1 MKTLL
6 AVRAG
11 RACALFAAVLLV
23 GSFIVRAAAAESL
36 VDRGAYLARIMDCG
50 GCHTFGA
57 LAGQPDPARAL
68 AGSDIGFAIPGL
80 GVFYPRNLT
89 SDAETGLGHWSESD
103 IIRAV
108 REGVRPDG
116 RELAPVMPWR
126 SYAAL
131 SDADAAALA
140 SYLKSLPPVSFMPPG
155 PFGPSDAPTSPY
167 LAVTPPK

>member
-1 MKTLL
+1 MKILL

-11 RACALFAAVLLV
+11 RVCALIAATILAGL
-23 GSFIVRAAAAESL
+23 FIGRTAVAESL
-36 VDRGAYLARIMDCG
+36 VERGAYLARIMDCG
-50 GCHTFGA
+50 GCHTYGA

-89 SDAETGLGHWSESD
+89 SDPETGLGHWSEGD

-116 RELAPVMPWR
+116 RELAPIMPWR
-126 SYAAL
+126 SYAVL
-131 SDADAAALA
+131 SDTDATALA
-140 SYLKSLPPVSFMPPG
+140 AYLKSLPPVSFMPPG
-155 PFGPSDAPTSPY
+155 PFGPDDAPTSPY
-167 LAVTPPK
+167 LAVTPPQ